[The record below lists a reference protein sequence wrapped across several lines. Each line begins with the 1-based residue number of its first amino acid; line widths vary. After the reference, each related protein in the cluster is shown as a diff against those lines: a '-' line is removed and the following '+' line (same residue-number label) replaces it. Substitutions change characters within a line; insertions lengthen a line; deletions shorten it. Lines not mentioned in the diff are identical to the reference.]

1 MPGTVRWWKRCG
13 ADLLVRRRSG
23 FARAEA
29 GAAAVEFALIL
40 PMLLLMVL
48 GITELGRIVHYR
60 SVLESASRTGVHAA
74 RSLSLS
80 TSALITT
87 AETTM
92 TTAATTAITNSGIT
106 SNSSVGNRT
115 YTPSITCECADGTS
129 VDCATGTCVSGSK
142 RYIATMTVSFPYTP
156 VINLTNLPG
165 GFNID
170 LSMTLSG
177 NAILWVQ

>member
-1 MPGTVRWWKRCG
+1 MFLSTNKYVMSDR
-13 ADLLVRRRSG
+13 
-23 FARAEA
+23 

-40 PMLLLMVL
+40 PMLVLMVL
-48 GITELGRIVHYR
+48 GLTELGRIVHYR
-60 SVLESASRTGVHAA
+60 SVLESAARTGVHAA

-106 SNSSVGNRT
+106 DNSSVGSRT

-129 VDCATGTCVSGSK
+129 VVCASGTCATGSK

-156 VINLTNLPG
+156 IINLTNLPG

-177 NAILWVQ
+177 NAILWIQ